1 MQINNILVP
10 IDFSDCSLNAL
21 RYALILAKDFK
32 AKITVING
40 YKVPMPAAD
49 INYTFDPSIFD
60 DYEQEMKDKFALL
73 SQNMPELN
81 MVEMHYKVKMAFPVE
96 AIEQEIKNQNIDLVV
111 MGTKGASNLAEV
123 AIGSNTFHVAKKSL
137 CPVLAI
143 PENIASRKINNIAIA
158 VDLNAP
164 EEDWPLGLVMAI
176 AMQFNATV
184 HFLHVDD
191 KPSEISYDQAWE
203 ALAFKKEFED
213 LENQFHFIESKNIEN
228 GLNEYLANHDIDML
242 VLLPKKHSF
251 FEKLFKH
258 SVTRKMILHTEIP
271 LLTI

>member
-1 MQINNILVP
+1 MHINNILVP

-32 AKITVING
+32 AGITVING
-40 YKVPMPAAD
+40 YKIPMPAAD

-60 DYEQEMKDKFALL
+60 DYEKEMQEKFALL
-73 SQNMPELN
+73 PQKIPELT
-81 MVEMHYKVKMAFPVE
+81 MVQVQYKVKMAFPVE
-96 AIEQEIKNQNIDLVV
+96 AIEQEINKQNIDLVV
-111 MGTKGASNLAEV
+111 MGTKGAGNLAEV
-123 AIGSNTFHVAKKSL
+123 AIGSNTFHVAKKST

-158 VDLNAP
+158 VDLNAR
-164 EEDWPLGLVMAI
+164 EDDWPLNLVMTI
-176 AMQFNATV
+176 AKQFNATV

-228 GLNEYLANHDIDML
+228 GLEEYLSDHDIDML

-258 SVTRKMILHTEIP
+258 SVTRKMILHTKIP